1 MTTTFAF
8 TGRTRTGEAV
18 SGERVAE
25 TVDAAVA
32 ALRGDEILVTKIDA
46 VTSTREVR
54 GATGKLGKRVPVKNL
69 AVFTRQLSV
78 MIDAGLPLV
87 ECLGI
92 LGKQEADPNFGH
104 TILAVRNAVESGS
117 SLAEAMH
124 QHPRVFD
131 ALYTSMVEAGEAG
144 GILDVI
150 LKRLAGLIE
159 KNVKL
164 RSQVTSSM
172 MYPTAVLVVAVLVVA
187 AILWQVIPTFSSLF
201 EGLGAALP
209 APTRFVIWLSD
220 SFVAMLPILAVG
232 LIAALIGFQRLYASA
247 SGRRF
252 VDGLLLKS
260 PVLGIVLRKI
270 AVARFCRTLSTL
282 LGAGVPILEGLEITA
297 RTAGNAVIED
307 AVLTTRDAIE
317 SGQSVSAPLR
327 ATNVFPL
334 MVTQMVYIG
343 ETTGALDAMLEKI
356 AEFYEDEVDAAVGG
370 MLTLLEPLMIAFL
383 GIVVGGI
390 VVAMYLPIFDLISR
404 MAG

>member
-1 MTTTFAF
+1 MATTFVF
-8 TGRTRTGEAV
+8 SGRTRTGEAV

-46 VTSTREVR
+46 ATSTRDAR
-54 GATGKLGKRVPVKNL
+54 GATGRLGRRVPTKSL
-69 AVFTRQLSV
+69 AVFTRQFSV

-92 LGKQEADPNFGH
+92 LGKQEADPNFSL
-104 TILAVRNAVESGS
+104 TILSVRNAVESGS
-117 SLAEAMH
+117 SLAESMR

-131 ALYTSMVEAGEAG
+131 ALYTSMIEAGEAG
-144 GILDVI
+144 GILDVT
-150 LKRLAGLIE
+150 LSRLAGFIE

-172 MYPTAVLVVAVLVVA
+172 MYPIAVLVIAVLVVA

-201 EGLGAALP
+201 DGLGAALP

-220 SFVAMLPILAVG
+220 SFVAMLPILSVGVLAAVFG
-232 LIAALIGFQRLYASA
+232 LRQLYASR
-247 SGRRF
+247 SGRRV

-317 SGQSVSAPLR
+317 GGQSVSAPLQ

-383 GIVVGGI
+383 GVVVGGI

>member
-1 MTTTFAF
+1 MTTTFAYR
-8 TGRTRTGEAV
+8 GRTRAGEAV

-32 ALRGDEILVTKIDA
+32 ALRGDEILVTTIDPVVLKRGSGA
-46 VTSTREVR
+46 V
-54 GATGKLGKRVPVKNL
+54 TGKLGKRVPVKNL
-69 AVFTRQLSV
+69 SVFTRQFSV

-92 LGKQEADPNFGH
+92 LGKQEPDPHFGQ
-104 TILAVRNAVESGS
+104 TILAVRNAVEGGS

-144 GILDVI
+144 GVLDVT
-150 LKRLAGLIE
+150 LKRLAGFIE

-164 RSQVTSSM
+164 RSQVSSSM
-172 MYPTAVLVVAVLVVA
+172 MYPAAVLVIAALVVA
-187 AILWQVIPTFSSLF
+187 AILWFVIPTFSSLF
-201 EGLGAALP
+201 DGLGAALP
-209 APTRFVIWLSD
+209 APTRFVVWLSD
-220 SFVAMLPILAVG
+220 SFVTILPILLVSAVAAGFG
-232 LIAALIGFQRLYASA
+232 LQRFYVTSR
-247 SGRRF
+247 GRRLI
-252 VDGLLLKS
+252 DGLLLKS
-260 PVLGIVLRKI
+260 PVLGTVLRKI

-282 LGAGVPILEGLEITA
+282 LGAGVPILEGLDITA

-307 AVLTTRDAIE
+307 AVMTTRDAIE

-383 GIVVGGI
+383 GVVVGGI

>member
-25 TVDAAVA
+25 TAEAAVA
-32 ALRGDEILVTKIDA
+32 ALRGDEILVTQIDA
-46 VTSTREVR
+46 MTATRQASEVTGR
-54 GATGKLGKRVPVKNL
+54 LGKRVPVKNL
-69 AVFTRQLSV
+69 AVFTRQFSV

-92 LGKQEADPNFGH
+92 LGKQEADPNFSQ
-104 TILAVRNAVESGS
+104 TILGVRNAVESGS
-117 SLAEAMH
+117 SLAEAMR
-124 QHPRVFD
+124 QHPQVFD
-131 ALYTSMVEAGEAG
+131 ALYTSMIEAGEAG
-144 GILDVI
+144 GILDVTF
-150 LKRLAGLIE
+150 KRLAGFIE

-172 MYPTAVLVVAVLVVA
+172 MYPTAVLVIAVLVVA
-187 AILWQVIPTFSSLF
+187 VILWQVIPTFSLLF

-220 SFVAMLPILAVG
+220 SFVATLPILSVG
-232 LIAALIGFQRLYASA
+232 LIAAVIGLQRLYASRR
-247 SGRRF
+247 GRRL
-252 VDGLLLKS
+252 VDGVLLKS
-260 PVLGIVLRKI
+260 PVLGLVLRKI

-282 LGAGVPILEGLEITA
+282 LAAGVPILEGLEITA

-317 SGQSVSAPLR
+317 SGQSVSAPLQ

-383 GIVVGGI
+383 GVIVGGI

>member
-25 TVDAAVA
+25 TAEAAVA
-32 ALRGDEILVTKIDA
+32 AFRGDEILVTQIDA
-46 VTSTREVR
+46 MTSTRDAPGV
-54 GATGKLGKRVPVKNL
+54 TGRLGKRVPVKNL
-69 AVFTRQLSV
+69 AVFTRQFSV

-92 LGKQEADPNFGH
+92 LGKQEADRNFSQ
-104 TILAVRNAVESGS
+104 TIFGVRNAVESGT
-117 SLAEAMH
+117 SLAEAMR

-131 ALYTSMVEAGEAG
+131 AIYTSMIEAGEAG
-144 GILDVI
+144 GILD
-150 LKRLAGLIE
+150 LTFKRLAGFIE

-172 MYPTAVLVVAVLVVA
+172 MYPTAVLVIAVLVVA
-187 AILWQVIPTFSSLF
+187 VILWQVIPTFSSLF

-220 SFVAMLPILAVG
+220 SFVAMLPILSVG
-232 LIAALIGFQRLYASA
+232 VIAAVFGLQRLYASRR
-247 SGRRF
+247 GRRL

-260 PVLGIVLRKI
+260 PVLGLVLRKI

-297 RTAGNAVIED
+297 RTAGNAVIEGRRADHPRRDRERPVSLGAVAGNQRVPADGD
-307 AVLTTRDAIE
+307 ADGLHR
-317 SGQSVSAPLR
+317 
-327 ATNVFPL
+327 
-334 MVTQMVYIG
+334 
-343 ETTGALDAMLEKI
+343 
-356 AEFYEDEVDAAVGG
+356 
-370 MLTLLEPLMIAFL
+370 
-383 GIVVGGI
+383 
-390 VVAMYLPIFDLISR
+390 
-404 MAG
+404 